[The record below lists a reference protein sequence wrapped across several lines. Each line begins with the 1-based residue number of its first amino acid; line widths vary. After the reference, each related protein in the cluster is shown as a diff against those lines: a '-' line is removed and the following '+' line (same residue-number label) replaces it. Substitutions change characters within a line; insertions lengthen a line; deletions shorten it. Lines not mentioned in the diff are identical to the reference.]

1 MTSAVS
7 EKKTEGTN
15 VKYAHVLDAQAYS
28 GNDLGATYTKD
39 ATIFKVWAPSAQR
52 VAVKLY
58 STGSSEEEGAQNLS
72 ITSMSKGEDGI
83 WSARLDG
90 DKKNLYYT
98 YVVTVDGV
106 SRETADI
113 YAKAAGVNGN
123 RSMIVDLDSTD
134 PKDWDKDKHV
144 LYDDPTDA
152 VVWEVH
158 IKDFSS
164 SEVSGVSLKHKGK
177 YLAFTEGGTTI
188 DGKGDYPTCINY
200 LKKLGVTHVQL
211 LPVYDYATVDESD
224 TQTDQFNWGYDPKN
238 YNVPEGSY
246 STDPFHGDVRIKE
259 FKQMIKALHDADI
272 GVIMDVVYNHTF
284 TGEGSWFEMTVPGY
298 YFRMKDDG
306 SFSDGSACGNET
318 ASDHLMYRK
327 YMIDSVLYWV
337 NEYHID
343 GFRFDLMG
351 VHDITTMNEI
361 RKALD
366 SRVENGKKI
375 IMYGEPW
382 TGGELATKEPTA
394 VKSNISKLDSRIGA
408 FNDDFRDA
416 VKGHVFNGIE
426 KGFVQSAKGKTNIEA
441 AIAANTLVNNWASQ
455 PSQAVT
461 YTSAHDNFTLYDK
474 LVISVKNDGSF
485 EKRDEE
491 LVEMNKLSAALTL
504 TSQGISFMQAGEEF
518 ARTKLGDE
526 NSYISSTKIN
536 QLDWNRSV
544 EFADLVSYYSGLIE
558 IRKNF
563 KPFRDATMTSAKL
576 INYCDTDSGVVAY
589 TLENTLTSGKEWQQ
603 VAVIFNANDE
613 QKEVTL
619 TPPKGKKLPEEWIIV
634 ANKYEAG
641 LEPLGSVKGNK
652 VTLPPRSAMVLA
664 DSTSFKKLALSSSR
678 CTVRAEYRDSETGE
692 LLSSKVYKGDEGSSY
707 ATSKDTTLD
716 VQYDFEKTEGNT
728 SGKFT
733 KAPQAVTY
741 YYKKFSG
748 KIVTLKVNYMK
759 PGDEKLSGEDEEV
772 SPSTTQLIREG
783 SQYAATLKTINGM
796 EADVSRFPSN
806 AAGTAGKDDIT
817 VTYYY
822 KAAGD
827 SDLTLHYYNS
837 SAWKKVCAYVYYQHD
852 GEKKSFTSESGDEMK
867 ADEKLGEGWYT
878 LKVPKAGS
886 RENVYAVFGNGG
898 KDKDTRFGQDGCPVH
913 GEVWVDDKSVK
924 YLGKVYVIHLG
935 TKGEVLKTEELTG
948 KEGEPYTAKESSFEN
963 MHLSAYSDNRTGVFT
978 ETPVYVLCRYSE
990 GAENKEQSDK
1000 TEEAVKANN
1009 EMKTI
1014 GIVLGI
1020 SAILMAG
1027 AAAALTV
1034 ISKKRK

>member
-1 MTSAVS
+1 MTSAVN
-7 EKKTEGTN
+7 EKKAEGTN
-15 VKYAHVLDAQAYS
+15 VKYAHVLDAQAYT

-72 ITSMSKGEDGI
+72 ITSMSKGENGI

-123 RSMIVDLDSTD
+123 RSMIVDLASTD
-134 PKDWDKDKHV
+134 PAGWDKDKHV
-144 LYDDPTDA
+144 YYNEPTDA

-164 SEVSGVSLKHKGK
+164 SEVSGISLKHKGK
-177 YLAFTEGGTTI
+177 YLAFTEDGTTL
-188 DGKGDYPTCINY
+188 DGKGDYPTCISY

-224 TQTDQFNWGYDPKN
+224 TQSDQFNWGYDPKN

-246 STDPFHGDVRIKE
+246 STDPFHGSVRITE
-259 FKQMIKALHDADI
+259 FKQMIKSLHDAGI

-298 YFRMKDDG
+298 YYRMKEDG

-351 VHDITTMNEI
+351 VHDVTTMNEI

-366 SRVENGKKI
+366 TRVENGSKV

-382 TGGELATKEPTA
+382 TGGELATKEATA
-394 VKSNISKLDSRIGA
+394 VKANISKLNSRIGA
-408 FNDDFRDA
+408 FNDNFRDA
-416 VKGHVFNGIE
+416 VKGHVFNGID
-426 KGFVQSAKGKTNIEA
+426 KGFVQSAKGKANVEA
-441 AIAANTLVNNWASQ
+441 AITANTLVNTWASQ

-461 YTSAHDNFTLYDK
+461 YTSAHDNYTLYDK

-526 NSYISSTKIN
+526 NSYASSTRIN
-536 QLDWNRSV
+536 QLDWNRAV

-558 IRKNF
+558 IRKHY

-576 INYCDTDSGVVAY
+576 LNLCEADSGVIAY

-619 TPPKGKKLPEEWIIV
+619 TPPKGKTLPEEWVIV
-634 ANKYEAG
+634 ADKYEAG
-641 LEPLGSVKGNK
+641 LDPLGSVKGSR
-652 VTLPPRSAMVLA
+652 VTVPPRSAMILA
-664 DSTSFKKLALSSSR
+664 DSKSFRKLALSSTH

-692 LLSSKVYKGDEGSSY
+692 LLSSKVYKGKEGTSY
-707 ATSKDTTLD
+707 ATVKDTTLD
-716 VQYDFEKTEGNT
+716 VRYDFEKTEGNT

-733 KAPQAVTY
+733 KAPQVVTY

-748 KIVTLKVNYMK
+748 KLINLTVNYLK
-759 PGDEKLSGEDEEV
+759 PGDEKLSGEDEEL
-772 SPSTTQLIREG
+772 STPTSRLIREG
-783 SQYAATLKTINGM
+783 SQYSATLKAIGGM
-796 EADVSRFPSN
+796 ELDLSRFPSN

-817 VTYYY
+817 VSYYY
-822 KAAGD
+822 KSAAD
-827 SDLTLHYYNS
+827 SELILHYYNAS
-837 SAWKKVCAYVYYQHD
+837 GWKKVCAYVYYQHND
-852 GEKKSFTSESGDEMK
+852 EKNDYTDASGEEMK
-867 ADEKLGEGWYT
+867 ADDSLGEGWYSLT
-878 LKVPKAGS
+878 VPKVGS
-886 RENVYAVFGNGG
+886 RENIYAVFGNGG
-898 KDKDTRFGQDGCPVH
+898 KEKDERFGKDGCPVH
-913 GEVWVDDKSVK
+913 GEVWIDDKSVS
-924 YLGKVYVIHLG
+924 YRGKVYVIHIG
-935 TKGEVLKTEELTG
+935 SKGEILKTDELSG
-948 KEGEPYTAKESSFEN
+948 KEGEAYSASEGSFEN
-963 MHLSAYSDNRTGVFT
+963 MHLSAYSENRTGVFT
-978 ETPVYVLCRYSE
+978 ETPIYVLCRYSE
-990 GAENKEQSDK
+990 GAEVGQDNDK
-1000 TEEAVKANN
+1000 NEEAVNANN
-1009 EMKTI
+1009 GIKTA

-1020 SAILMAG
+1020 SAIIMAG
-1027 AAAALTV
+1027 VAAALTV
-1034 ISKKRK
+1034 VSKKRK